1 MIKHLLHATEY
12 GPAMIEHIILE
23 AKLDPNMKVATDFDS
38 SEGKLVYDQVCT
50 RISLLTIKTN

>member
-1 MIKHLLHATEY
+1 
-12 GPAMIEHIILE
+12 MIEHIILE